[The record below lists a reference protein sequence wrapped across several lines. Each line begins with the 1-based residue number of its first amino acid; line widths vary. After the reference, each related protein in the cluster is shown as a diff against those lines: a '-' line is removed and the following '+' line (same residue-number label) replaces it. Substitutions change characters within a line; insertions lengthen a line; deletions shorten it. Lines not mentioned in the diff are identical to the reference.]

1 VLLHT
6 DVVAG
11 LIAGLELPTRLRDVG
26 VELEQLG
33 LIAENPMDVPL
44 GSHQSAQDQG
54 ADGHSNVTRRG
65 LVTRAR
71 SDAPAGTINGTGL
84 GPRFN
89 LNVGSGRC
97 SLVWMR
103 PTWTLLRRNAI
114 WIAVGGGS
122 ACASSLRFSI
132 DE

>member
-71 SDAPAGTINGTGL
+71 SDAPAGTINGTRFGPPLQFKRRL
-84 GPRFN
+84 GAVLASMDAAN
-89 LNVGSGRC
+89 LDTPPPQRYLDCGRGRLC
-97 SLVWMR
+97 LRVE
-103 PTWTLLRRNAI
+103 PALLDR
-114 WIAVGGGS
+114 
-122 ACASSLRFSI
+122 
-132 DE
+132 